1 MFVNELCVLLSG
13 MEECGTF
20 KTHFELV
27 AKLPHGIGFPAGR
40 TTDIN
45 GIISVVQLLA
55 VIRGGV
61 SLN

>member
-1 MFVNELCVLLSG
+1 
-13 MEECGTF
+13 MEEWGTF

-45 GIISVVQLLA
+45 GVISVVQLLA